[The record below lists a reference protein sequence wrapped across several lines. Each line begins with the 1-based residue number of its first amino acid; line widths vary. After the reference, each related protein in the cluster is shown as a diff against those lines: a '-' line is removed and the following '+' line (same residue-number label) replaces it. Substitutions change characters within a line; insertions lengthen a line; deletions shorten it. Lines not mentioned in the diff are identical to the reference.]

1 MSGVDPDV
9 VSPDAPAAPPRANGE
24 LVFDEPWES
33 RAFGVAVA
41 LHDAGVV
48 DFEAFRA
55 RLIGEIGEWEGSH
68 APEHED
74 YRYYERWL
82 TALERTLAERGWLQ
96 PEDVEARAAAI
107 RGERRHD
114 HDH

>member
-68 APEHED
+68 APEDEG

-82 TALERTLAERGWLQ
+82 TALERTLLAERI
-96 PEDVEARAAAI
+96 VEQASLVAARDAI
-107 RGERRHD
+107 ARHWEHD
-114 HDH
+114 HRH

>member
-1 MSGVDPDV
+1 MSEAEPKLA
-9 VSPDAPAAPPRANGE
+9 SSDAPAAPPRSNGE

-33 RAFGVAVA
+33 RVFGIAVA

-48 DFEAFRA
+48 DFEAFRR
-55 RLIGEIGEWEGSH
+55 RLIDEIVAWETSHGSTG
-68 APEHED
+68 AG

-82 TALERTLAERGWLQ
+82 TALERTLLAERIVDTRQLG
-96 PEDVEARAAAI
+96 VAREAI
-107 RGERRHD
+107 EHEWD

>member
-1 MSGVDPDV
+1 MNGVDPEV
-9 VSPDAPAAPPRANGE
+9 ASPDAPAAPPRANGE

-48 DFEAFRA
+48 DFDAFRA

-68 APEHED
+68 APEDEG

-82 TALERTLAERGWLQ
+82 TALEQTLLAERI
-96 PEDVEARAAAI
+96 VEPASLMAARDAI
-107 RGERRHD
+107 ARDWEHD
-114 HDH
+114 HRH

>member
-1 MSGVDPDV
+1 VSGVDPDV
-9 VSPDAPAAPPRANGE
+9 ASPDAPAAPPRANGE
-24 LVFDEPWES
+24 LVFDDPWES

-55 RLIGEIGEWEGSH
+55 RLIREIGEWEGSH
-68 APEHED
+68 APEDEG

-82 TALERTLAERGWLQ
+82 TALEQTLLAERI
-96 PEDVEARAAAI
+96 VEPASLVAARDAI
-107 RGERRHD
+107 ARDWEHD
-114 HDH
+114 HRH

>member
-1 MSGVDPDV
+1 MSAVDPDV

-55 RLIGEIGEWEGSH
+55 RLIGEIGAWEGTH
-68 APEHED
+68 APEEEG

-82 TALERTLAERGWLQ
+82 TALERTLLAERI
-96 PEDVEARAAAI
+96 VEPASLVAAREAI
-107 RGERRHD
+107 ARDWEHD
-114 HDH
+114 HRH

>member
-9 VSPDAPAAPPRANGE
+9 VSLDAPAAPPRANGE

-55 RLIGEIGEWEGSH
+55 RLIGEIGEWEGTH
-68 APEHED
+68 APEEEG

-82 TALERTLAERGWLQ
+82 TALEWTLLAERI
-96 PEDVEARAAAI
+96 VEPASLVAAREAI
-107 RGERRHD
+107 ARDWEHD
-114 HDH
+114 HSH

>member
-1 MSGVDPDV
+1 MSGVDPDL
-9 VSPDAPAAPPRANGE
+9 VSPETLGAPPRANGE
-24 LVFDEPWES
+24 LVFTEPWES

-68 APEHED
+68 SPDDHG

-82 TALERTLAERGWLQ
+82 TALERTLLSERIVDAVSL
-96 PEDVEARAAAI
+96 EAAREAI
-107 RGERRHD
+107 AHEWEHD
-114 HDH
+114 HRH

>member
-1 MSGVDPDV
+1 VNGVDPDV
-9 VSPDAPAAPPRANGE
+9 AAPDAPAAPPRSNGE

-33 RAFGVAVA
+33 RAFGLAVA

-55 RLIGEIGEWEGSH
+55 RLISEIRAWEVGH
-68 APEHED
+68 DRFGGD

-82 TALERTLAERGWLQ
+82 TALERTLLAEGVVDPAGLGTAR
-96 PEDVEARAAAI
+96 DAIARAWA
-107 RGERRHD
+107 HD
-114 HDH
+114 AHH

>member
-1 MSGVDPDV
+1 MSGADPDV

-48 DFEAFRA
+48 DFDAFRA

-68 APEHED
+68 APEDEG

-82 TALERTLAERGWLQ
+82 TALEQTLLAERI
-96 PEDVEARAAAI
+96 VEPASLMAARDAI
-107 RGERRHD
+107 ARDWEHD
-114 HDH
+114 HRH